1 MAFDNSLGFTLDLLP
16 DLVDAGIG
24 SLHALGLALACAFD
38 FGSDDS
44 GAELEDKGSSS
55 CESGE
60 ISCGLSG
67 GALGKFLSL
76 LSLAGLFNGSH
87 TFSDGTLVNLL
98 DGSHSACLLVEALS
112 DNRGRASDG
121 FEALGSNSLP
131 EGFAVLD
138 EVEGCLDGLALL
150 GGALLEELSDATLD
164 SSSFSGTGLGKAG
177 GFVSVVAQLGSSDS
191 SVPPLCT
198 GLIIFTGL
206 GRKGGFEEALT
217 RFSSYDSFAKLL
229 RLLLGNGAF

>member
-1 MAFDNSLGFTLDLLP
+1 MASDNSLGFTLDLSP
-16 DLVDAGIG
+16 DLGDAGIG

-76 LSLAGLFNGSH
+76 LSLACLFNGSH

-164 SSSFSGTGLGKAG
+164 SSGLAVGGLG
-177 GFVSVVAQLGSSDS
+177 VVHRMVGLTSKLNSSRGVLVDD
-191 SVPPLCT
+191 T
-198 GLIIFTGL
+198 
-206 GRKGGFEEALT
+206 
-217 RFSSYDSFAKLL
+217 
-229 RLLLGNGAF
+229 